1 VTTLALSPAST
12 IDEPTS
18 ADVGGLTGWVLGLT
32 ADLGAVGVG
41 ALSFLEVVFPPIPSE
56 IVLPLAGYQ
65 VKVGVLSLTA
75 VFLLATLG
83 SFAGS
88 LLLYWLGAVIGL
100 ERAARI
106 AAKIPLMD
114 ANDVHAAAEWFNKY
128 DSVAVFTGRFV
139 PGVRSLIS
147 LPAGAARMPLG
158 KFSGWTLLG
167 TGLWNGILIGSGMAL
182 GTQYERVES
191 YAGYL
196 DYVLYAAILAL
207 LAVGIGRRIVQYRRT
222 PSRHGTD

>member
-1 VTTLALSPAST
+1 MTTLALSPAST
-12 IDEPTS
+12 IDEPAS
-18 ADVGGLTGWVLGLT
+18 SDVGGLTGWVLNLT
-32 ADLGAVGVG
+32 AELGALGVG

-65 VKVGVLSLTA
+65 VQVGVLSLTA
-75 VFLLATLG
+75 VFLFATLG

-88 LLLYWLGAVIGL
+88 LVLYWLGSVVGL

-106 AAKIPLMD
+106 AAKVPLMD
-114 ANDVHAAAEWFNKY
+114 ANDVHAAAAWFSRY
-128 DSVAVFTGRFV
+128 DSAAVFTGRFV

-147 LPAGAARMPLG
+147 LPAGAAGMSLW

-167 TGLWNGILIGSGMAL
+167 TGIWNGALIGAGMAL
-182 GTQYERVES
+182 GTQYEKVES

-196 DYVLYAAILAL
+196 DYVLYSAILAL
-207 LAVGIGRRIVQYRRT
+207 LAVGIGRRVVQYRRT
-222 PSRHGTD
+222 TSRHGAE